1 MLCAPIPFKSEV
13 FSSVYHFRLANMTCI
28 EGFEERRLREIETLI
43 VGNFIKFAHYPE
55 LREILL
61 STEDAEII
69 ACGDDEKHY
78 NGDSCGQEIYD
89 FNPNQEISSE
99 KNKLGKALMIIRSFF
114 MKKSDNGVR
123 SVIMRGLAY
132 S

>member
-1 MLCAPIPFKSEV
+1 MQ
-13 FSSVYHFRLANMTCI
+13 
-28 EGFEERRLREIETLI
+28 
-43 VGNFIKFAHYPE
+43 FAHYPE

-123 SVIMRGLAY
+123 SVIMRAQDRVRSYTTRHLRPVAKD
-132 S
+132 SC